1 MDKKKYPIGAEH
13 YTLYEEVGQGVSA
26 SVHRALCIPFNEVV
40 AVKILDFER
49 DNSDLVNLRWILFLI
64 NKCFR
69 ISFTLM
75 QVYFYFLFFWC
86 YGDWW
91 RLIHFFFENY
101 IAVADSLYGVVLERF
116 CGLWNKENELSLF
129 FYCT

>member
-26 SVHRALCIPFNEVV
+26 SVHRALCIPFNEIV

-75 QVYFYFLFFWC
+75 QFNCYLFIIIIFLVL
-86 YGDWW
+86 WW
-91 RLIHFFFENY
+91 LATTDTFFFRK
-101 IAVADSLYGVVLERF
+101 LYSCSWQFVRCRF
-116 CGLWNKENELSLF
+116 REILWFVE
-129 FYCT
+129 